1 MIKIDVEGHEA
12 KVLSGA
18 LDTIKRNRPVL
29 IIEIEQR
36 HIHRPINEVFEMIT
50 NLNYKGFFL
59 KKKKLLSIKDFSLN
73 IDQKKFLKN
82 NVPMKGYINNFIFL
96 PNEN

>member
-1 MIKIDVEGHEA
+1 
-12 KVLSGA
+12 
-18 LDTIKRNRPVL
+18 
-29 IIEIEQR
+29 
-36 HIHRPINEVFEMIT
+36 MIT